1 MSWLKK
7 VMVDLGLS
15 ENDSETRRV
24 PTAAD
29 RRRQRLGAR
38 ITIAGAMADVVVGV
52 VLIVSADSS
61 FARFMGWA
69 ILVLGGVAAV
79 AGAMIRVGSRRPG

>member
-1 MSWLKK
+1 MGRLEN
-7 VMVDLGLS
+7 VMIFLGLAES
-15 ENDSETRRV
+15 DSEPRRV

-29 RRRQRLGAR
+29 RRRQRLGLR
-38 ITIAGAMADVVVGV
+38 ITIAGAVADVVVGV

-61 FARFMGWA
+61 FARFLGWA

-79 AGAMIRVGSRRPG
+79 AGAMIRFGSRRAG